1 MKKIVAILLAAL
13 MLCMSVACAEAAEV
27 FTFRN
32 GLHWGM
38 TPAEVLA
45 VEGRAAADDE
55 EEMSYTAMAILLED
69 LALSKFEADI
79 SYLFVDGKLA
89 MLEIDPS
96 LWLEYDA
103 EDIEYLKQALSIVYG
118 PVDETL
124 PVPAYVQK
132 GLMEANEYAVT
143 CGWQPAA
150 DTYVAVLSNGRYI
163 ELGYFNVNV
172 DFVAELQTVAPTP
185 TPEPINT
192 FGL

>member
-1 MKKIVAILLAAL
+1 MKRIVAILLAAL
-13 MLCMSVACAEAAEV
+13 MLCGSFACAEAPA

-45 VEGRAAADDE
+45 VEGRAAADYE
-55 EEMSYTAMAILLED
+55 VEMSYTAMAMLLED
-69 LALSKFEADI
+69 LKLSKFEAVI
-79 SYLFVDGKLA
+79 TYLFVDGKLA
-89 MLEIDPS
+89 MLDIEPS

-118 PVDETL
+118 PVDEML
-124 PVPAYVQK
+124 PVPAYVQS
-132 GLMEANEYAVT
+132 LMEANSYAVT

-150 DTYVAVLSNGRYI
+150 DTYIAVLSNGRYI
-163 ELGYFNVNV
+163 ELGYFDVNV
-172 DFVAELQTVAPTP
+172 DFVAELKSVAPTP

>member
-1 MKKIVAILLAAL
+1 MKKIAAILLAAL
-13 MLCMSVACAEAAEV
+13 MLCMSVACAEASEV
-27 FTFRN
+27 ITFRN

-45 VEGRAAADDE
+45 AEARAAADDE
-55 EEMSYTAMAILLED
+55 SEVSYTAMAILLED

-79 SYLFVDGKLA
+79 SYLFVGGKLA
-89 MLEIDPS
+89 ALEIDPD
-96 LWLEYDA
+96 LWLEYDT

-124 PVPAYVQK
+124 PVPAYVQNLLEMN
-132 GLMEANEYAVT
+132 GYAVT
-143 CGWQPAA
+143 CGWQPVA
-150 DTYVAVLSNGRYI
+150 DTYIGIMNNGRYI
-163 ELGYFNVNV
+163 RLGYFDVNV
-172 DFVAELQTVAPTP
+172 DYVTEMQTVAPTP

>member
-1 MKKIVAILLAAL
+1 MKKIVVILLAAM

-45 VEGRAAADDE
+45 AEARAAADDE
-55 EEMSYTAMAILLED
+55 SEVSYTAMAILLED

-79 SYLFVDGKLA
+79 SYLFVGGKLA
-89 MLEIDPS
+89 ALEIDPE

-124 PVPAYVQK
+124 PVPAYVQNLLEMN
-132 GLMEANEYAVT
+132 GYAVT
-143 CGWQPAA
+143 CGWQPVA
-150 DTYVAVLSNGRYI
+150 DTYIGIMNNGRYI
-163 ELGYFNVNV
+163 RLGYFDVNV
-172 DFVAELQTVAPTP
+172 DYVTEMQTVAPTP

>member
-1 MKKIVAILLAAL
+1 MKKIAAILLAAL
-13 MLCMSVACAEAAEV
+13 MLCMSVACAEASEV

-45 VEGRAAADDE
+45 AEARAAADYE
-55 EEMSYTAMAILLED
+55 SEVSYTAMAILLED

-79 SYLFVDGKLA
+79 TYLFVEGKLA
-89 MLEIDPS
+89 ALEIDPE

-124 PVPAYVQK
+124 PVPAYVQT
-132 GLMEANEYAVT
+132 LMEINDYAVT

-150 DTYVAVLSNGRYI
+150 DTYIGIMHNGRHI
-163 ELGYFNVNV
+163 RLGYFDVNV
-172 DFVAELQTVAPTP
+172 DYVTEMQTVAPTP

>member
-1 MKKIVAILLAAL
+1 MKKIVAILLAVL
-13 MLCMSVACAEAAEV
+13 MLCGSFACAEAPA

-55 EEMSYTAMAILLED
+55 SEVSYTAMAILLED
-69 LALSKFEADI
+69 LKLSKFEADI
-79 SYLFVDGKLA
+79 TYLFVDGKLA
-89 MLEIDPS
+89 ALEIDPS

-118 PVDETL
+118 PADETL

-132 GLMEANEYAVT
+132 CLMEANEYAVT